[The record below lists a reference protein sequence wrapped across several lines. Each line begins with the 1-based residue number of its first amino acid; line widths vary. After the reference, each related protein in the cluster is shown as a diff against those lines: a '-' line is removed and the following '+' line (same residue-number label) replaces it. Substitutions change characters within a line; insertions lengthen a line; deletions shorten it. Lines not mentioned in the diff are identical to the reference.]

1 MLEVFKF
8 LRIDAFDLIVINFTI
23 LDQWEQNISGE
34 SLYLHIEPLCDLA
47 LLETFVDPSDML
59 PEGRVIIILNAI
71 IGSIRITRIKKFG
84 YISPLISINFV
95 GIEYDFLLLMVD
107 GGLLDVGV
115 KMVMPSFSALLSGT
129 SSNLMDIRELL
140 CDKCP
145 SFSSI
150 LSH

>member
-71 IGSIRITRIKKFG
+71 IGSIRITI
-84 YISPLISINFV
+84 
-95 GIEYDFLLLMVD
+95 
-107 GGLLDVGV
+107 
-115 KMVMPSFSALLSGT
+115 A
-129 SSNLMDIRELL
+129 
-140 CDKCP
+140 
-145 SFSSI
+145 
-150 LSH
+150 

>member
-1 MLEVFKF
+1 LTHLLQLLLYLQAILGGCDDAPLGNLLPVLVVKYHAHGMLEVFKF

-71 IGSIRITRIKKFG
+71 IGSIRITI
-84 YISPLISINFV
+84 
-95 GIEYDFLLLMVD
+95 
-107 GGLLDVGV
+107 
-115 KMVMPSFSALLSGT
+115 A
-129 SSNLMDIRELL
+129 
-140 CDKCP
+140 
-145 SFSSI
+145 
-150 LSH
+150 